1 MIGQVTKPAMTDV
14 KYRYYYLFIVSE
26 PAKVSVHVLTDDQIC
41 NLTNAIFFW
50 AVLPETA
57 KRPLEE
63 MNSLFTNAP
72 YFIPSM
78 KKEDYMT
85 HEIDQRVEAVERK
98 LSVVSHIE
106 HKV

>member
-1 MIGQVTKPAMTDV
+1 VSCHALIDV
-14 KYRYYYLFIVSE
+14 
-26 PAKVSVHVLTDDQIC
+26 QIC

-63 MNSLFTNAP
+63 MNYLFTNAP
-72 YFIPSM
+72 LFVPSM

-85 HEIDQRVEAVERK
+85 NDLEHRVQEVERK
-98 LSVVSHIE
+98 KSAVSHIE
-106 HKV
+106 EKV